1 MSDGGKGSTPRPFSV
16 DYDKYIENWNQIFKK
31 RLEEVDEM
39 VRVSGVPYEVDL
51 PKQKEPDGYDIIATM
66 EQENRQ
72 MRARMDRLEDEN
84 RRLEE
89 EIVQLRIR
97 LHNEGQHASGNH

>member
-1 MSDGGKGSTPRPFSV
+1 MGRTVMSDGGKGSTPRPYSV
-16 DYDKYIENWNQIFKK
+16 GIDEFNDNFERIFGVKT
-31 RLEEVDEM
+31 
-39 VRVSGVPYEVDL
+39 RVSGVPYEVEL
-51 PKQKEPDGYDIIATM
+51 PD
-66 EQENRQ
+66 QESAISVLELENKM

-97 LHNEGQHASGNH
+97 LHNSETTQGQH

>member
-1 MSDGGKGSTPRPFSV
+1 MSTGGKGSAPRPYSV
-16 DYDKYIENWNQIFKK
+16 GIDEFDNNFERIFGVKT
-31 RLEEVDEM
+31 
-39 VRVSGVPYEVDL
+39 RVSGVPYEVEL
-51 PKQKEPDGYDIIATM
+51 PDEIATL

-97 LHNEGQHASGNH
+97 LHNSETTQGQH

>member
-1 MSDGGKGSTPRPFSV
+1 MSDGGKGSAPRPYSV
-16 DYDKYIENWNQIFKK
+16 GIDEFNDNFERIFGVKT
-31 RLEEVDEM
+31 
-39 VRVSGVPYEVDL
+39 RVSGVPYEVEL
-51 PKQKEPDGYDIIATM
+51 PDEIATL

-97 LHNEGQHASGNH
+97 LHNTETTQGQH

>member
-1 MSDGGKGSTPRPFSV
+1 MSDGGKGSAPRPYSV
-16 DYDKYIENWNQIFKK
+16 GIDEFNDNFERIFGVKT
-31 RLEEVDEM
+31 
-39 VRVSGVPYEVDL
+39 RVSGVPYEVDL
-51 PKQKEPDGYDIIATM
+51 DVNLQRKTDFTDPSVEWIATL

-97 LHNEGQHASGNH
+97 LHNSETTQGQH

>member
-1 MSDGGKGSTPRPFSV
+1 MNGGTEMSDGGKGSAPRPYSV
-16 DYDKYIENWNQIFKK
+16 GIDEFNDNFERIFGVKT
-31 RLEEVDEM
+31 
-39 VRVSGVPYEVDL
+39 RVSGVPYEVEL
-51 PKQKEPDGYDIIATM
+51 PDEIATL

-97 LHNEGQHASGNH
+97 LHNSETTQGQH

>member
-1 MSDGGKGSTPRPFSV
+1 MNNGGKGSSPRPYSV
-16 DYDKYIENWNQIFKK
+16 GIDEFDNNFERIFGVKT
-31 RLEEVDEM
+31 
-39 VRVSGVPYEVDL
+39 RVSGVPYEVEL
-51 PKQKEPDGYDIIATM
+51 PD
-66 EQENRQ
+66 QESAISVLELENKM

-97 LHNEGQHASGNH
+97 LHNSETTQGQH

>member
-1 MSDGGKGSTPRPFSV
+1 MSDGGKGSSPRPYSV
-16 DYDKYIENWNQIFKK
+16 GIDEFNDNFERIFGVKT
-31 RLEEVDEM
+31 
-39 VRVSGVPYEVDL
+39 RVSGVPYEVEL
-51 PKQKEPDGYDIIATM
+51 PDEIATL

-97 LHNEGQHASGNH
+97 LHNTETTQGQH

>member
-1 MSDGGKGSTPRPFSV
+1 MSDGGKGSSPRPYSV
-16 DYDKYIENWNQIFKK
+16 GIDEFNDNFERIFGVKT
-31 RLEEVDEM
+31 
-39 VRVSGVPYEVDL
+39 RVSGVPYEVEL
-51 PKQKEPDGYDIIATM
+51 PD
-66 EQENRQ
+66 QESAISVLELENKM

-97 LHNEGQHASGNH
+97 LHNSETTQGQH

>member
-1 MSDGGKGSTPRPFSV
+1 MNGGTEMSDGGKGSAPRPYSV
-16 DYDKYIENWNQIFKK
+16 GIDEFNDNFERIFGVKT
-31 RLEEVDEM
+31 
-39 VRVSGVPYEVDL
+39 RVSGVPYEVEL
-51 PKQKEPDGYDIIATM
+51 PDEIATL

-97 LHNEGQHASGNH
+97 LHNTETTQGQH